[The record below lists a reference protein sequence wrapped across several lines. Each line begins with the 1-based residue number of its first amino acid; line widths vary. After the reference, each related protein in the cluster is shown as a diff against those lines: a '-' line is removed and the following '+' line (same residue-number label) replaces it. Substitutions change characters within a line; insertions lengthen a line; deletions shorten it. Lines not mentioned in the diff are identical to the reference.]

1 MSKLDEIVAYKRAE
15 VAELKKRKP
24 LAQVERAL
32 KGRPPVR
39 DFAAAIRRPG
49 RLSLIA
55 EIKRASPSAGALRPD
70 ADVLEIAEAYAEA
83 GVQAIS
89 VLTDAKFFSGSL
101 QDLMQVQE
109 KVKVPVLRKDFLVE
123 EYQVVEGLAAGADA
137 VLLIAAI
144 LPKPILK
151 RLLGLAEDFSLTPLV
166 EVHAEKELNEALE
179 ADAKVIGINN
189 RDLGTF
195 TVDLKTTERLARQV
209 PPDRIRVSESG
220 IHSRG
225 DVELVQSQGVDA
237 ILVGEELMGS
247 PDISK
252 KIREL
257 MSW

>member
-1 MSKLDEIVAYKRAE
+1 MSKLDEIVSYKRLE
-15 VAELKKRKP
+15 VAELKKRNP

-39 DFAAAIRRPG
+39 DFAAVIRKPG

-55 EIKRASPSAGALRPD
+55 EIKRASPSAGAIRPG

-101 QDLMQVQE
+101 EDLIQVRE
-109 KVKVPVLRKDFLVE
+109 KVKLPVLRKDFNFE
-123 EYQVVEGLAAGADA
+123 EYQMVEAAAAGADA

-144 LPKPILK
+144 LPKLILK
-151 RLLGLAEDFSLTPLV
+151 GLQGLAVDLSLAALV
-166 EVHAEKELNEALE
+166 EVHTEKELDEALE
-179 ADAKVIGINN
+179 TGAKIIGINN

-195 TVDLKTTERLARQV
+195 TVDLKTTGRLVRQV

-220 IHSRG
+220 IRSRS
-225 DVELVQSQGVDA
+225 DVELIHSHGVDA

-247 PDISK
+247 QDIGK
-252 KIREL
+252 RIKEL
-257 MSW
+257 MGW

>member
-1 MSKLDEIVAYKRAE
+1 MSKLDEIISYKRLE
-15 VAELKKRKP
+15 VAELKRRRP
-24 LAQVERAL
+24 LAQMERAL

-39 DFAAAIRRPG
+39 DFAAVIRKPG

-55 EIKRASPSAGALRPD
+55 EIKRASPSAGPIRPD

-101 QDLMQVQE
+101 EDLTQVRE
-109 KVKVPVLRKDFLVE
+109 KVKVPVLRKDFLIE

-151 RLLGLAEDFSLTPLV
+151 RLLGLAEDFSLTALV

-179 ADAKVIGINN
+179 AGAKVIGINN

-220 IHSRG
+220 IHSRS